1 MKLKKLL
8 AVALTVV
15 AVSALSFPVFA
26 QGYVAAGP
34 GAGRFGGD
42 EMMMLSNQ
50 TYSQMMSYVITTRKG
65 DLIVIDGGVPGD
77 APHLRDVINKKG
89 GHVKAWFITHPHSDH
104 VGALTQM
111 LEEGTQ
117 WHYH

>member
-1 MKLKKLL
+1 M
-8 AVALTVV
+8 
-15 AVSALSFPVFA
+15 FA

-50 TYSQMMSYVITTRKG
+50 TDSQMMSYVITTRKG

-77 APHLRDVINKKG
+77 APHLEMSSIKRVVMLRLGLLAIPT
-89 GHVKAWFITHPHSDH
+89 VT
-104 VGALTQM
+104 M
-111 LEEGTQ
+111 LEL
-117 WHYH
+117 